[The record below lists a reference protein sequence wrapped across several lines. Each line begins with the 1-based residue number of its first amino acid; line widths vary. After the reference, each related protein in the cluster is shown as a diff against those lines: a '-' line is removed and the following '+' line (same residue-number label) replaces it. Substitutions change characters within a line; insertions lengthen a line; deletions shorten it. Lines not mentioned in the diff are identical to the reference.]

1 MECKINDCNGKV
13 FCRGLC
19 QKHYRRVWRSE
30 KAKAKET
37 NDILDAKLQV
47 AVKKEVEK
55 QVEKQVGPL
64 LEEIEELKELLNQL
78 LENNKS

>member
-1 MECKINDCNGKV
+1 MKCKIDECNGEV

-37 NDILDAKLQV
+37 NDILDAKIQE
-47 AVKKEVEK
+47 AIKKEVE
-55 QVEKQVGPL
+55 PL
-64 LEEIEELKELLNQL
+64 LLELKELKELLNQL
-78 LENNKS
+78 ENNKS